1 MSNWD
6 ETRSQARC
14 NKLHPAIVEGAQR
27 PRTAAKPETRQSK
40 PTKSAI
46 RTYTGILF
54 DFEEPEASPICI
66 EDIAHSLSLL
76 CRFAGH
82 CTKFYSVAEHSL
94 RVSYVCPEEHAL
106 WGLMHDAS
114 EAYCV
119 DVPRPLKHMENM
131 EHYRAHEKR
140 VMRVICGWFNM
151 NPVEPAEV
159 KDADNVLLVTEQRD
173 LLKNAIPD
181 FNVVPLVGPIVPITS
196 KQAEKLFLKRFKELN
211 KSFCKI

>member
-1 MSNWD
+1 MI
-6 ETRSQARC
+6 T
-14 NKLHPAIVEGAQR
+14 
-27 PRTAAKPETRQSK
+27 K

-66 EDIAHSLSLL
+66 EDIAHALSLL

-82 CTKFYSVAEHSL
+82 CKEFYSVAEHSY
-94 RVSYVCPEEHAL
+94 RVSYACPEEHAL

-119 DVPRPLKHMENM
+119 DVPRPLKHMPNM

-140 VMRVICGWFNM
+140 VMRAICGWFNM
-151 NPVEPAEV
+151 DPVEPPEV
-159 KDADNVLLVTEQRD
+159 KYADNVLLVTEQRD
-173 LLKNAIPD
+173 LLKNSIPD
-181 FNVVPLVGPIVPITS
+181 FRIEPLESPIWPVTS
-196 KQAEKLFLKRFKELN
+196 KQAERLFLQRFVELN
-211 KSFCKI
+211 KGFCKI

>member
-1 MSNWD
+1 MS
-6 ETRSQARC
+6 T
-14 NKLHPAIVEGAQR
+14 I
-27 PRTAAKPETRQSK
+27 K

-66 EDIAHSLSLL
+66 EDIAHALSLL

-82 CTKFYSVAEHSL
+82 CKEFYSVAEHSY

-119 DVPRPLKHMENM
+119 DVPRPLKHMPNM

-140 VMRVICGWFNM
+140 VMKAICGWFNM
-151 NPVEPAEV
+151 NPVEPLEV
-159 KDADNVLLVTEQRD
+159 KAADMVLLVTEQRD
-173 LLKNAIPD
+173 LLKNSIPD
-181 FNVVPLVGPIVPITS
+181 FNIQPLYGTIHPVTS
-196 KQAEKLFLKRFKELN
+196 EQAEDLFLQRFKALTQ
-211 KSFCKI
+211 K

>member
-6 ETRSQARC
+6 ETCSQARC
-14 NKLHPAIVEGAQR
+14 NKPGLR
-27 PRTAAKPETRQSK
+27 PNEHYYTPGELDVCDCDRETRQSK

-82 CTKFYSVAEHSL
+82 CREFYSVAEHSI

-106 WGLMHDAS
+106 
-114 EAYCV
+114 
-119 DVPRPLKHMENM
+119 
-131 EHYRAHEKR
+131 
-140 VMRVICGWFNM
+140 
-151 NPVEPAEV
+151 
-159 KDADNVLLVTEQRD
+159 
-173 LLKNAIPD
+173 
-181 FNVVPLVGPIVPITS
+181 
-196 KQAEKLFLKRFKELN
+196 
-211 KSFCKI
+211 

>member
-1 MSNWD
+1 MSDWD
-6 ETRSQARC
+6 ETCSQARC
-14 NKLHPAIVEGAQR
+14 NKPVR
-27 PRTAAKPETRQSK
+27 K

-82 CTKFYSVAEHSL
+82 CKEFYSVAEHSV
-94 RVSYVCPEEHAL
+94 RVSYACPEEHAL

-119 DVPRPLKHMENM
+119 DVPRPLKHMPNM
-131 EHYRAHEKR
+131 EPYRTHEKR
-140 VMRVICGWFNM
+140 VMKAICGWFNM
-151 NPVEPAEV
+151 NPVEPLEV
-159 KDADNVLLVTEQRD
+159 KAADMILLVTEQRD
-173 LLKNAIPD
+173 LLKNSIPD
-181 FNVVPLVGPIVPITS
+181 FNIKPLPTIIEPWCPQ
-196 KQAEKLFLKRFKELN
+196 KAEWIFLKRFGVLTQK
-211 KSFCKI
+211 

>member
-1 MSNWD
+1 MSN
-6 ETRSQARC
+6 
-14 NKLHPAIVEGAQR
+14 NKLHPAIVEGTQS
-27 PRTAAKPETRQSK
+27 PQTAVKPETRQSK

-66 EDIAHSLSLL
+66 EDIAHALSLL

-82 CTKFYSVAEHSL
+82 CKEFYSVAEHSI
-94 RVSYVCPEEHAL
+94 RVSDSCPAEHAL

-119 DVPRPLKHMENM
+119 DVPRPLKHMPNM

-140 VMRVICGWFNM
+140 VMRAICGWFNM
-151 NPVEPAEV
+151 SPFEPAEV
-159 KDADNVLLVTEQRD
+159 KHMDNVLLVTEQRD
-173 LLKNAIPD
+173 LLANSIPD
-181 FNVVPLVGPIVPITS
+181 FNIKPLEWRISPITS
-196 KQAEKLFLKRFKELN
+196 RQAEREFLRRFEELKELN
-211 KSFCKI
+211 KPFCKI